1 MTRVILITGAPG
13 VGKTTVAELLAAR
26 LSGTT
31 ARLGGDVF
39 VLAVTPFEVSD
50 DRRQFLLDNLASFI
64 RHAIAHAYDWV
75 VLECVIP
82 CEAFI
87 EELRESSGTPPAC
100 FLAVSVLA
108 DREAYERRL
117 RRKTRHAGVSE
128 ASLQACHEW
137 MERIRALT
145 LPVPIDSS
153 AQTPDQT
160 AADVLRCLDRQNR
173 R

>member
-1 MTRVILITGAPG
+1 MTRTILITGAPG

-26 LSGTT
+26 LPGTT

-50 DRRQFLLDNLASFI
+50 DRRQFLLENLASFI
-64 RHAIAHAYDWV
+64 RHAAAHAYECV

-82 CEAFI
+82 CDAFI
-87 EELRESSGTPPAC
+87 EELRESAGIPPAR

-108 DREAYERRL
+108 NRGAYERRL
-117 RRKTRHAGVSE
+117 HRKTRHAGVSE

-137 MERIRALT
+137 MERIRTLT

-153 AQTPDQT
+153 GQTPEQT
-160 AADVLRCLDRQNR
+160 VAEILQCLDRQGQP
-173 R
+173 

>member
-13 VGKTTVAELLAAR
+13 VGKTTVAELLPAR
-26 LSGTT
+26 LGGTT

-50 DRRQFLLDNLASFI
+50 DRRLFLRENLASFTH
-64 RHAIAHAYDWV
+64 HAIAHAYDWV

-82 CEAFI
+82 SDAFI
-87 EELRESSGTPPAC
+87 EELREAIGIPRDRFFVVSI
-100 FLAVSVLA
+100 LAEEA
-108 DREAYERRL
+108 AYERRL

-128 ASLQACHEW
+128 ASLQACREW
-137 MERIRALT
+137 MERIRNLRAPT
-145 LPVPIDSS
+145 PIDSS
-153 AQTPDQT
+153 AESPERT
-160 AADVLRCLDRQNR
+160 AAEVLRRVDRRDR